1 MYDSIDK
8 SWRQSSV
15 GQHHA
20 ASNSTLSFFEAL
32 LKKLKLDDIAVHA
45 LAPYVALVNS
55 EVWKVELCE
64 ALFRLC
70 SKPENFAMHLLMK
83 HKVSGVV
90 VRAMNCH
97 IPTKFSSMQRKRD
110 TVTKLCTVCT
120 DVNYTNMA
128 HPTPCWVIG
137 GDLNV
142 DEGTLK
148 HWCQLFVKPH
158 APCVSTSGGN
168 MSLARKSDIAISQG
182 IDLDAIPSWVG
193 YDMDSH
199 ASDAHNMVAVM
210 GVIKSSGSS
219 HSAAKAQAKAAS
231 SSSAGS
237 YLAAA
242 RIGSASGEKPVS
254 VAEIEAASSSSDGL
268 HLAAAVAVSAHIDPT
283 SAESTVSFAEAP
295 AKSTETAITMSTRAA
310 PAAAAPGAA
319 RAATAAAAAAAA
331 TPLAAAAAA
340 TAAATAAAP
349 APAPAPAPTPPRPTT
364 VSDCSHL
371 ADTRAGS
378 TSAHTEQQDEADWGL
393 ADDLLETLSD
403 HADNENSAAQE
414 LLNIIF
420 SCKDS
425 RAIKSKQ
432 EVLDLVAEPVRRREA
447 YIHKLAVIRGV
458 PQPAAGQYTMK
469 QWKRWL
475 SSRPLNETDM
485 EGAVDEWKKD
495 FENAEFRQKEQVAKW
510 RRKGTRESK
519 KKASHLIN
527 GAWKAEL
534 SERYGRFQLA
544 IAFMKHPTA
553 TVDTLLQAWSMYMS
567 SPEYRRQRER
577 SHFTRSSTEVV
588 NQEVKLKL
596 KVHALRHQRRRAEK
610 LHKQLQ
616 DGIIQSV
623 PSRDED
629 MYQRWVTGR
638 LAEDID
644 EATSLHGYGKL
655 STGEYLTAPR
665 LDDFLPRSVG

>member
-1 MYDSIDK
+1 VVAIAYYNLGVQNLQVTGKHWNKKGGAAQLIAKDIEAIFSAKHGIEVVLLSEFGNMYDSIDK

-15 GQHHA
+15 GPHHA
-20 ASNSTLSFFEAL
+20 ASNSTVSFFEAL
-32 LKKLKLDDIAVHA
+32 LKDLKLDDIAVHA

-55 EVWKVELCE
+55 EVWKVEKCE

-97 IPTKFSSMQRKRD
+97 IPTKFATKERKRE

-120 DVNYTNMA
+120 DVDYTNMA

-148 HWCQLFVKPH
+148 HWCQVFVKPH
-158 APCVSTSGGN
+158 VPCVSTSAGN

-268 HLAAAVAVSAHIDPT
+268 HLAAAVAVSKPVSFA

-295 AKSTETAITMSTRAA
+295 ARSTETAITMSTTAA

-319 RAATAAAAAAAA
+319 RAATAAAAAAA
-331 TPLAAAAAA
+331 TTLLAAAAAA
-340 TAAATAAAP
+340 AAATAAAP
-349 APAPAPAPTPPRPTT
+349 APAPAPAPTPPPPTT
-364 VSDCSHL
+364 VSDCSRL

-378 TSAHTEQQDEADWGL
+378 TSAQTEQQDEADWGV
-393 ADDLLETLSD
+393 ADDFLETLSG
-403 HADNENSAAQE
+403 HADNEDSAAQE

-458 PQPAAGQYTMK
+458 PQPAAGQYTMQ
-469 QWKRWL
+469 QWKWWL
-475 SSRPLNETDM
+475 SSRPPDKEDM
-485 EGAVDEWKKD
+485 EGAVDE
-495 FENAEFRQKEQVAKW
+495 
-510 RRKGTRESK
+510 
-519 KKASHLIN
+519 
-527 GAWKAEL
+527 
-534 SERYGRFQLA
+534 
-544 IAFMKHPTA
+544 
-553 TVDTLLQAWSMYMS
+553 
-567 SPEYRRQRER
+567 
-577 SHFTRSSTEVV
+577 
-588 NQEVKLKL
+588 
-596 KVHALRHQRRRAEK
+596 
-610 LHKQLQ
+610 
-616 DGIIQSV
+616 
-623 PSRDED
+623 
-629 MYQRWVTGR
+629 
-638 LAEDID
+638 
-644 EATSLHGYGKL
+644 
-655 STGEYLTAPR
+655 
-665 LDDFLPRSVG
+665 